1 MRKSVAL
8 LACCSLVMITVGC
21 SQNMGTVRGQA
32 PGQAQQGPHRQ
43 GQFQQGPHRQ
53 GQFQQGPHQQAS
65 HGGMRMP
72 GPKPGVQ
79 YYDGPAHD
87 PNQFSSA
94 NGPTC
99 PHGNGCPVCPQ
110 HHGFDVW
117 RPTHHHTWDYNAPKG
132 LTYPDQNQP
141 PATVQYPYYTV
152 KGPSDFFMK

>member
-1 MRKSVAL
+1 MRQSVAL

-32 PGQAQQGPHRQ
+32 PGQFQRGPTQRGPAQHAQYQQGPQ
-43 GQFQQGPHRQ
+43 M
-53 GQFQQGPHQQAS
+53 AS
-65 HGGMRMP
+65 NGGMRMP

-94 NGPTC
+94 DCPTC

-110 HHGFDVW
+110 QHGFDVW
-117 RPTHHHTWDYNAPKG
+117 RPTHHHTWEYNAPKG

>member
-32 PGQAQQGPHRQ
+32 P
-43 GQFQQGPHRQ
+43 

>member
-32 PGQAQQGPHRQ
+32 PGQ
-43 GQFQQGPHRQ
+43 FQQ

-110 HHGFDVW
+110 QHGFDVW